1 MIGNAIVV
9 FDDVEITE
17 IYSKKIYEHLKSNFN
32 WRCVVNEKKHS
43 IIIQIANNN
52 IPMNANI

>member
-17 IYSKKIYEHLKSNFN
+17 IYSKKYMNTWKVILIGD
-32 WRCVVNEKKHS
+32 VLLMKK
-43 IIIQIANNN
+43 N
-52 IPMNANI
+52 IV